1 MEIVNS
7 DLREQVLNETTDAV
21 RKLIVD
27 LQNRISE
34 LSDGQ
39 SLYIIALARKM
50 PRFIQRILRHLND
63 TGDYKSV
70 EAWEEIMGDKRVIF
84 ITEHAIP
91 FVFKGIDS
99 KKAEVLVLDDVVVT
113 GNTLRAVT
121 GNIKFLTGKN
131 ADVWTL
137 YYYNSAIRPLYIKN
151 LTIGSG
157 LKLPLPV
164 IKKKINA
171 ICSLIAESELPV
183 DLEFPILHLSTTDSS
198 AIDTFESELESKFS
212 KESIYTLPDSGII
225 PVSQDYLPL
234 SSYNILL
241 YSNLSD
247 ARRNDFAKVR
257 CFKDIESKEIRVV
270 PFVPLIIR
278 EQDLDDDKLFTTLLY
293 EKIWEMVN
301 SNIIQPGTIKI
312 GDDIES
318 AVQSRGYEESFYL
331 TKTIIAN
338 WLYSLSTFIKY
349 FYDDSTKSYKGF
361 GGNLPEVKEAE
372 LTLIAGEK
380 LAKEIIEIVK
390 EILTKGVTENIYEY
404 STIISILLSSPDKEQ
419 EFIGKMINKISN
431 SSNLYDALTETFG
444 LAKTIREADLENM
457 GIVNDN
463 KSNGI
468 LARALRYFL
477 QFPYMNH
484 QLEPNIHKWLD
495 AAIDLGLVIPK
506 YKPTKDNS
514 GVKCWSIYYFAS
526 HII

>member
-27 LQNRISE
+27 LQKRISE

-70 EAWEEIMGDKRVIF
+70 EAWKKIMDDKRVIF

-137 YYYNSAIRPLYIKN
+137 YYYNRAIRPLYIEN

-278 EQDLDDDKLFTTLLY
+278 KQDLDDEELFTTPLY
-293 EKIWEMVN
+293 RKIWVIVN
-301 SNIIQPGTIKI
+301 INLIQPGDKKI
-312 GDDIES
+312 GDDNES
-318 AVQSRGYEESFYL
+318 AVQSRGYEERYYL

-372 LTLIAGEK
+372 LTLIVGK
-380 LAKEIIEIVK
+380 NLAKEIIAIVND
-390 EILTKGVTENIYEY
+390 ILTGGLQEHIYEY
-404 STIISILLSSPDKEQ
+404 PRLISILLSSPDEEQ
-419 EFIGKMINKISN
+419 EFIGEIINTISN
-431 SSNLYDALTETFG
+431 SKNLYYALAETFG
-444 LAKTIREADLENM
+444 LAKTIRERDLENM

-463 KSNGI
+463 TSNGI
-468 LARALRYFL
+468 SARALRYFL
-477 QFPYMNH
+477 QFLYMSPL
-484 QLEPNIHKWLD
+484 LEPDIHKWLD

-506 YKPTKDNS
+506 YKPTKDNA

>member
-70 EAWEEIMGDKRVIF
+70 EAWKKIMDDKRVIF

-91 FVFKGIDS
+91 FVFKGLNS
-99 KKAEVLVLDDVVVT
+99 QKTEVLVLDDVVVT

-137 YYYNSAIRPLYIKN
+137 YYYNSAIRPLYIEN

-225 PVSQDYLPL
+225 PVSQDYPPL

-257 CFKDIESKEIRVV
+257 CFKDIESKEIRIV
-270 PFVPLIIR
+270 PFLPLITR
-278 EQDLDDDKLFTTLLY
+278 KQDLDDEKLFTTPLY
-293 EKIWEMVN
+293 SKIWCKVN
-301 SNIIQPGTIKI
+301 ISIIRPGEIEI
-312 GDDIES
+312 GDDNES
-318 AVQSRGYEESFYL
+318 AVQSRGYEERYYL

-372 LTLIAGEK
+372 LTLIVGK
-380 LAKEIIEIVK
+380 NLAKEIIAIVND
-390 EILTKGVTENIYEY
+390 ILTGGLQEHIYEY
-404 STIISILLSSPDKEQ
+404 PRLISILLSSPDEEQ
-419 EFIGKMINKISN
+419 EFIGEIINTISN
-431 SSNLYDALTETFG
+431 SKNLYYALAETFG
-444 LAKTIREADLENM
+444 LAKTIRERDLENM

-463 KSNGI
+463 TSNGI
-468 LARALRYFL
+468 SARALRYFL
-477 QFPYMNH
+477 QFLYMSPL
-484 QLEPNIHKWLD
+484 LEPDIHKWLD

-506 YKPTKDNS
+506 YKPTKDNA